1 MGLIIT
7 SEIQT
12 NMGAVSDAYL
22 NITKYVIS
30 KSGSADIWISAYPSK
45 ESRDENENITLD
57 SYQVFRRLGISELAG
72 LETESIYKFAY
83 SKLKEKLEEKGL
95 TVIDDI

>member
-12 NMGAVSDAYL
+12 SRGATSEAYL
-22 NITKYVIS
+22 NINRYSMRK
-30 KSGSADIWISAYPSK
+30 GRPADIWISTYLNK
-45 ESRDENENITLD
+45 ESRDESELNKVD
-57 SYQVFRRLGISELAG
+57 SYQVYSRLGISELTD
-72 LETESIYKFAY
+72 LETESIYQFAY
-83 SKLKEKLEEKGL
+83 SKLKEVLEEKGL

>member
-12 NMGAVSDAYL
+12 SGGATSEAYL
-22 NITKYVIS
+22 NVSKYTLNKGKAID
-30 KSGSADIWISAYPSK
+30 AWISLYFNKAD
-45 ESRDENENITLD
+45 RDENERKTVE
-57 SYQVFRRLGISELAG
+57 SYEVYSRLGISELTD
-72 LETESIYKFAY
+72 LETKSIYQFTYAE
-83 SKLKEKLEEKGL
+83 LKEKLEEKGL

>member
-22 NITKYVIS
+22 NINRYSMRKGS
-30 KSGSADIWISAYPSK
+30 SADIWISTYLNK
-45 ESRDENENITLD
+45 ESRDESELNKVD
-57 SYQVFRRLGISELAG
+57 SYQVYSRLGISELAG
-72 LETESIYKFAY
+72 LETESIYQFAY

>member
-12 NMGAVSDAYL
+12 GGGATSEAYVNIRKYTLNKGKAVDA
-22 NITKYVIS
+22 
-30 KSGSADIWISAYPSK
+30 WISLYLSK
-45 ESRDENENITLD
+45 ADRDESELNKVD
-57 SYQVFRRLGISELAG
+57 SYQVYSRLGISELTD
-72 LETESIYKFAY
+72 LETKSIYQFAY
-83 SKLKEKLEEKGL
+83 AELKDRLEEKGL